1 MCWGLR
7 GAVVVGVYQRFANGK
22 GIDELEEPGGGVAAG
37 KRGEEREGGG
47 NTDYTTAGM
56 AVHRPRYG
64 RGSCSVPGGAGGHLG
79 GGGDGA

>member
-1 MCWGLR
+1 MAR
-7 GAVVVGVYQRFANGK
+7 GSTNCKSR
-22 GIDELEEPGGGVAAG
+22 GVATG
-37 KRGEEREGGG
+37 NREREGEKEEI
-47 NTDYTTAGM
+47 TDYTTAGM